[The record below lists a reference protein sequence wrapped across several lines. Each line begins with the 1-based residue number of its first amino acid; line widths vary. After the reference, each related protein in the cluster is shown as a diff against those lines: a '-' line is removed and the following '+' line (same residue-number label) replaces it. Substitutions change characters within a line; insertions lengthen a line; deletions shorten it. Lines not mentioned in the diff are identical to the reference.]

1 MPAWALLLGFC
12 SGNLHRDYEGNFAPA
27 LLSTQFRTKAMLLRF
42 HNWLTVSTSHS
53 ISPLSSPGLEHS
65 KASRQG
71 EEKMNS
77 GNLTVDISPL
87 WGYIQLV
94 GCAMIGLTALGL
106 ILIRIWIAFQ
116 ATVKVQRKTQWSV
129 PQNLESESTRIVF
142 SRPSRPAAF
151 AHQRVIAS
159 SRKANLRR
167 SA

>member
-1 MPAWALLLGFC
+1 
-12 SGNLHRDYEGNFAPA
+12 
-27 LLSTQFRTKAMLLRF
+27 
-42 HNWLTVSTSHS
+42 
-53 ISPLSSPGLEHS
+53 
-65 KASRQG
+65 
-71 EEKMNS
+71 MNS

-106 ILIRIWIAFQ
+106 ILIRIWIVFQ

-129 PQNLESESTRIVF
+129 PQNRESESTRIVF